1 MRKLSFFTL
10 AALLCSGLALAACK
24 GGNKGSAASA
34 PAGKDDYI
42 AKTIFELI
50 PKEDLP
56 DYCAHV
62 EEMDWSQYDPADVP
76 EFDPTFFSG
85 NVEGHNVEGM
95 DSGFYGY
102 VNVKCY
108 PLKGGGWRAYWAAY
122 GGYDGLCGFDR
133 SGAYNYVKGKLTKEE
148 VWLLP
153 TPDKTDLVDAE
164 LYDELTESG
173 EWDYIDYPRAN
184 YNYAFGSGE
193 DGLLTVS
200 LDLDY
205 LFYPEEG
212 SDGAYSGEGLEVDYG
227 WNGQRLVRQD
237 FDALD
242 DVQMNAI
249 VKMLGFRPEQ
259 VVYEDG
265 GFDIIDPEE
274 EEEARTN
281 YYHFVRIY
289 PELDE
294 LGMATSWKVFDYEVG
309 MRELKAYD
317 FDGYNLKPSKH
328 MIVDD
333 WNAVKADND
342 YAGIW
347 MSSVAIRF
355 YADDEEGFDHPLGGY
370 TYDPSCDG
378 LFEPD
383 EVFESQLD

>member
-1 MRKLSFFTL
+1 MKKLSFFAL
-10 AALLCSGLALAACK
+10 AVLLCSGLALTACK
-24 GGNKGSAASA
+24 GGNKGTAAA
-34 PAGKDDYI
+34 ADRKDFI
-42 AKTIFELI
+42 AKTIFDLI

-62 EEMDWSQYDPADVP
+62 EQIDYSDYDPEDVP
-76 EFDPTFFSG
+76 AYDPTFYAGF
-85 NVEGHNVEGM
+85 VEGHNVEGM
-95 DSGFYGY
+95 DTGFYGY

-108 PLKGGGWRAYWAAY
+108 PLKDGGWRAYWAAY

-133 SGAYNYVKGKLTKEE
+133 SGAYNYVNGKLTKEE

-164 LYDELTESG
+164 LFDQLVESG
-173 EWDYIDYPRAN
+173 EWDYIDYPHAN

-227 WNGQRLVRQD
+227 WTGNRLSRQD

-259 VVYEDG
+259 VVPEDG

-274 EEEARTN
+274 DEEARTN
-281 YYHFVRIY
+281 YYHHVRIY
-289 PELDE
+289 QELDE
-294 LGMATSWKVFDYEVG
+294 MGMPCNWKVFDYEVG

-317 FDGYNLKPSKH
+317 FDGYNFKPSTH

-333 WNAVKADND
+333 WNATKAKDDNAD
-342 YAGIW
+342 IW

-355 YADDEEGFDHPLGGY
+355 FTVDAEEFDHPLGGY

-383 EVFESQLD
+383 DLFEE

>member
-1 MRKLSFFTL
+1 MKKLSFFAL
-10 AALLCSGLALAACK
+10 AVLLCSGLALTACK
-24 GGNKGSAASA
+24 GGNKGTATAADR
-34 PAGKDDYI
+34 KDFI
-42 AKTIFELI
+42 AKTIFDLI

-62 EEMDWSQYDPADVP
+62 EQIDYSDYDPEDVP
-76 EFDPTFFSG
+76 AYDPTFYAGF
-85 NVEGHNVEGM
+85 VEGHNVEGM
-95 DSGFYGY
+95 DTGFYGY

-108 PLKGGGWRAYWAAY
+108 PLKDGGWRAYWAAY

-133 SGAYNYVKGKLTKEE
+133 SGAYNYVNGKLTKEE

-164 LYDELTESG
+164 LFDQLVESG
-173 EWDYIDYPRAN
+173 EWDYIDYPHAN

-227 WNGQRLVRQD
+227 WTGNRLSRQD

-259 VVYEDG
+259 VVNEDG

-281 YYHFVRIY
+281 YYHHVRIY
-289 PELDE
+289 QELDE
-294 LGMATSWKVFDYEVG
+294 MGMPCNWKIFDYEVG

-317 FDGYNLKPSKH
+317 FDGYNLKPAKH

-333 WNAVKADND
+333 WNATKAKDDNAD
-342 YAGIW
+342 IW
-347 MSSVAIRF
+347 MTSVAIRF
-355 YADDEEGFDHPLGGY
+355 FTVDAEEFDHPLGGY

-383 EVFESQLD
+383 DLFEE